1 MSKSFLVVLLSII
14 VFTASAQ
21 VDDSLHV
28 FPQDNSWLIMY
39 TVHNGETVFALS
51 RRFHVPPAIL
61 TGVNGLNYQS
71 ALANNSLINIPTG
84 AYNLLKAQ
92 PVNPDEARPLYY
104 RATSED
110 NLYRLSRYSG
120 VSQRT
125 LQEWNKLQDT
135 RITEGQTLFVGWVMY
150 DATNMNSSAG
160 AATDNSRQKV
170 VSMGYGA
177 AAPEQKNTS
186 SKQTNIKNGVTTTI
200 IKTVDT
206 IKHVDTP
213 AIVKLYL
220 KQTNNEQNVMEDK
233 GPAVFFDMKSVTSKN
248 AFYAFYNGVPRGTI
262 IKVHDPSSGVAIY
275 VKVIGALPDTKQ
287 YVGATIGISGNAKA
301 AFNVNRDKLWCELRY
316 AK

>member
-1 MSKSFLVVLLSII
+1 MSKSFLVVLFSI
-14 VFTASAQ
+14 VFFTASAQ
-21 VDDSLHV
+21 DDSLHV

-84 AYNLLKAQ
+84 AYNLLKSQ

-110 NLYRLSRYSG
+110 NLYKLSRYSG

-135 RITEGQTLFVGWVMY
+135 RINAGQILFVGWVMY
-150 DATNMNSSAG
+150 DATNITVPSAN
-160 AATDNSRQKV
+160 TDNSKQKAV
-170 VSMGYGA
+170 AMGYGA
-177 AAPEQKNTS
+177 AAPEQKNVGN
-186 SKQTNIKNGVTTTI
+186 KQVSTKNGVTTTI
-200 IKTVDT
+200 IKSADT
-206 IKHVDTP
+206 IKRIDTP

-220 KQTNNEQNVMEDK
+220 KQTNNEQNIAEDK
-233 GPAVFFDMKSVTSKN
+233 GPAVFFDMKSVTSRN
-248 AFYAFYNGVPRGTI
+248 AFYAFYNGVPRGII
-262 IKVHDPSSGVAIY
+262 IKVHDPSSEVAIY
-275 VKVIGALPDTKQ
+275 VKVIGPLPDTKQ

-301 AFNVNRDKLWCELRY
+301 MFKINRDKLWCELRY